1 MNNNKNITILGE
13 TSFRNEFKKFGIK
26 EDDRRRHVYV
36 LGKTGVGK
44 STLLENMVVDDIN
57 AGKGLAFLDPH
68 GESAEKILEYI
79 PEHRVKDV
87 IYFNPADM
95 EFPIAFNPL
104 ENVSDDLRHL
114 VASSMMGVFKKIWAD
129 AWSAR
134 MQYIL
139 NNTLLALLEN
149 PGTTLLSVQKMMN
162 NPDYRKG
169 IVANLKDPVIKSFWV
184 DEYAKYSQ
192 KFETEATAAIQNKEG
207 QLTSNPLIR
216 NILGQPTSSIDIRK
230 AMDEKKIFIVNLSK
244 GRIGEDSSALL
255 GAMLITKIQLAAMSR
270 IDVHESQ
277 RPDFYLYVDEFQN
290 FATESFAD
298 ILSEARKF
306 RLSLIVANQY
316 LDQLDQDNNTT
327 VRSAI
332 FGNVGTMIIFRV
344 GAKDAEFLEPEFE
357 PEYVGHDLVNLAKY
371 HIYLKLMI
379 DGIASRPFG
388 ARTLGPPPR
397 PPINHKETIIRNS
410 REIYAIP
417 KAKVDERIAQEWVPE
432 KKEERPR
439 ADSYERSDR
448 PPRAF
453 DDRGN
458 DSRPPRRFDDRPAR
472 GGYDAPPR
480 APFRGN
486 DSRPAAPR
494 SYGSS
499 QDDARGRLPERPR
512 FVREDRAPD
521 ILMNKKPP
529 TPEPRFENGS
539 LERPALSGLEKPRE
553 VLNTPSN
560 LNHIESN
567 TTFVPSPT
575 EQRVASAES
584 PTKSKPVFIKKD
596 YTEFKPVNEPK
607 RASLSSLL
615 ENKSE
620 VKKED
625 VRPLHKIMG
634 EKPPVDLGK
643 LREALGKALKKEKEG
658 EV

>member
-192 KFETEATAAIQNKEG
+192 KFETEATAAIQNKVG

-439 ADSYERSDR
+439 TNSYEGSDGGDRR
-448 PPRAF
+448 PPFKPF
-453 DDRGN
+453 DDRGQ
-458 DSRPPRRFDDRPAR
+458 DRPRRFDDRPAR

-494 SYGSS
+494 SYGAPH
-499 QDDARGRLPERPR
+499 DDARGRLPERPR

-521 ILMNKKPP
+521 ILMNKRPP
-529 TPEPRFENGS
+529 TPEPRLESGS
-539 LERPALSGLEKPRE
+539 PERSKISELEKPRE
-553 VLNTPSN
+553 VLNAPSN
-560 LNHIESN
+560 PSHAESRAN
-567 TTFVPSPT
+567 FVPSPAKP
-575 EQRVASAES
+575 VATSAES
-584 PTKSKPVFIKKD
+584 STKSKPVFIKKD
-596 YTEFKPVNEPK
+596 YAEFKPVNEQK

-620 VKKED
+620 VKKD
-625 VRPLHKIMG
+625 DFRNTPKVLG
-634 EKPPVDLGK
+634 EKPTVDLGK
-643 LREALGKALKKEKEG
+643 LREALSKALKKEE
-658 EV
+658 